1 MRTEVRITFTGHHI
15 PGGAQAV
22 LGPAGCGPDVATVTD
37 VPVLKQVDVWVT
49 LEETDP
55 RLPLLRQ
62 LLTQH
67 GRRWLE
73 WHEDRYTEE
82 ELGNAP
88 LLLMSS
94 KGQFEIS
101 GGVAWGTTFD
111 LSGACPACAT
121 GCQQTSALFVDGEQ
135 VPELEGQRAA
145 STYFWHVLVDGGL
158 AADLEASGATGL
170 SLRSVYGV
178 MPDKRQVQLRW
189 KQLCSENTLPR
200 MSPSTTG
207 LDRERPCGVCMRNG
221 YVETAEAPTR
231 IVYRAADLRG
241 ALDVNQTWENTWF
254 ASIEPD
260 FRKSILSR
268 PWTIVTPKVWRVF
281 RDAGVTSFDWYP
293 IRVEDDGA

>member
-1 MRTEVRITFTGHHI
+1 MKTEVRICFDVTDI
-15 PGGAQAV
+15 PGGPRAF
-22 LGPAGCGPDVATVTD
+22 LDLAGCGPDVAKVD
-37 VPVLKQVDVWVT
+37 EEPVLGRIDAWVT
-49 LEETDP
+49 LEHADP
-55 RLPLLRQ
+55 RLPLLFG
-62 LLTQH
+62 LLKQ
-67 GRRWLE
+67 RSQRWFE
-73 WHEDRYTEE
+73 WHEDRYNEE
-82 ELGNAP
+82 ELDNAP

-94 KGQFEIS
+94 KGQFEIN
-101 GGVAWGTTFD
+101 GGVEWGTTFD
-111 LSGACPACAT
+111 LSGACPVCAT

-207 LDRERPCGVCMRNG
+207 LDRERACEVCMRNG
-221 YVETAEAPTR
+221 YVQTAEAPTR

-241 ALDVNQTWENTWF
+241 ALDVNQTWENMWF

-268 PWTIVTPKVWRVF
+268 PWTIVSPKVWRVF